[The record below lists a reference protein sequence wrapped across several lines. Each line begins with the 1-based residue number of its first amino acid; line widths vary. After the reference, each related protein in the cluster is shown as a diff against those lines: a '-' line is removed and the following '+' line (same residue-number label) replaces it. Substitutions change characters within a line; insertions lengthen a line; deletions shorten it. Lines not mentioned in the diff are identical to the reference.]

1 MNTAA
6 SSLNVGNVTN
16 YSITSL
22 AAGKSYFFYV
32 SAVNTAG
39 LESLPS
45 ASLIYSVPV
54 SMPAAPSNLAGI
66 AQSSTQVMLTWRD
79 NSTNE
84 TGFQILRKTGA
95 SGSYLT
101 NTVAANTLSFTNS
114 GLVAGTQYFYKVRA
128 YNSAGVSA
136 FSSEISVTTPG
147 SPPPAT
153 NSFPGAATFVQS
165 DNVTIGNWKGLYG
178 AKGGLAPFGVF
189 ALPTNCQI
197 NANYNYPFTWAN
209 PSTDPRALQKENGS
223 QRFAT
228 CWQYETNGVMS
239 FYLRFKDATTNR
251 VSFYFVDFN
260 NQGIQQKVEFFDYS
274 SGKFLSGTTLSNFQN
289 GVYLTWNL
297 QGHVTMR
304 ITKVAGPSVMLS
316 GIFFDANSGAEPV
329 YMAGADTTS
338 AGTWKEKYGVQGHSI
353 ASLTPSFPAYG
364 FSTVSGGTTWTWA
377 WSTTDPT
384 ALQRPSNSS
393 RTATA
398 WYAANTFDV
407 KLNFTDRAY
416 HRVSFYFVDFDNENR
431 KQRVDL
437 IDPNTGFVLDSTEL
451 SQFRNGVWLQYD
463 IQGNVTVRVTRLE
476 GSNAVLSGVFYDS
489 PTTLL

>member
-1 MNTAA
+1 
-6 SSLNVGNVTN
+6 
-16 YSITSL
+16 
-22 AAGKSYFFYV
+22 
-32 SAVNTAG
+32 VNTAG

-54 SMPAAPSNLAGI
+54 SLPAAPSNLAGI

-147 SPPPAT
+147 STPPAT
-153 NSFPGAATFVQS
+153 NSSPGVATFVQS
-165 DNVTIGNWKGLYG
+165 DNVTRGNWKGLYG

-189 ALPTNCQI
+189 APPTNCQI
-197 NANYNYPFTWAN
+197 SANYNYPFTWAN
-209 PSTDPRALQKENGS
+209 PSPDPRALLKQDGS
-223 QRFAT
+223 ERLAT
-228 CWQYETNGVMS
+228 CWQYATNGAMS
-239 FYLRFKDATTNR
+239 FYLRFKDGATNR
-251 VSFYFVDFN
+251 VSFYFVDFD

-304 ITKVAGPSVMLS
+304 MTKVAGPSVMLS
-316 GIFFDANSGAEPV
+316 GIFFDANSGAEPI
-329 YMAGADTTS
+329 YIAGADTTS
-338 AGTWKEKYGVQGHSI
+338 GGTWKGKYGAQGHSI
-353 ASLTPSFPAYG
+353 ATLTPSFPAYG
-364 FSTVSGGTTWTWA
+364 FSTVSEGTTWTWA

-398 WYAANTFDV
+398 WYAANSFDV

-416 HRVSFYFVDFDNENR
+416 HRVSFYFVDFDNANR

-451 SQFRNGVWLQYD
+451 SQFRNGVWLRYD